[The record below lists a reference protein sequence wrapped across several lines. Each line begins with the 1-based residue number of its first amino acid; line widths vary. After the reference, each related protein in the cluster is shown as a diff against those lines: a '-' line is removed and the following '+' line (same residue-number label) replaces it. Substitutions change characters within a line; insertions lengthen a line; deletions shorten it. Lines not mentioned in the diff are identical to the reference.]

1 MVYLNF
7 NRAEEYNETLTN
19 RKHSFYEIGTKVISA
34 KTEYQNITNALV
46 NSKNNLKERKNNNE
60 RK

>member
-7 NRAEEYNETLTN
+7 NRAEVYDETLTN

-34 KTEYQNITNALV
+34 KTEY
-46 NSKNNLKERKNNNE
+46 
-60 RK
+60 

>member
-19 RKHSFYEIGTKVISA
+19 RKHSFYEIGTKVISS
-34 KTEYQNITNALV
+34 KTKY
-46 NSKNNLKERKNNNE
+46 
-60 RK
+60 